1 MSLMGTLR
9 AKGKDAGSG
18 GRVSRFVRELG
29 LQPVLIAVLV
39 LVLYLWVTSHQLD
52 KIELV
57 TLNRD
62 FLTTAILQH
71 LMLSFV
77 SAAIIVAV
85 AVPLGVLLT
94 RPRLRAA
101 SPIVLILANIGQ
113 AFPAVGLVILMG
125 IKFGFGV
132 PIAVAAFTAYGLL
145 PILRNTIVGLQQID
159 QFVVESARGM
169 GMTARQALFRVEL
182 PLAVPVILAGIR
194 TTLILTV
201 GVATLGV
208 FVNGGGL
215 GTIIVPGLKLGR
227 QTVLVTGG
235 VLTAALAFTLDWIAR
250 VAERVLRPRGI

>member
-1 MSLMGTLR
+1 MRSGR
-9 AKGKDAGSG
+9 SAEQGSRKKGA
-18 GRVSRFVRELG
+18 VRELG
-29 LQPVLIAVLV
+29 LQPLLIALAGAA
-39 LVLYLWVTSHQLD
+39 LYLWVTSHRLD

-62 FLTTAILQH
+62 YITTAIGDH
-71 LMLSFV
+71 IVLSFV
-77 SAAIIVAV
+77 SAAIILCL
-85 AVPLGVLLT
+85 AVPAGILLT
-94 RPRLRAA
+94 RPRLKVAT
-101 SPIVLILANIGQ
+101 PFVLAIANIGQ

-132 PIAVAAFTAYGLL
+132 PVAVAAFTAYGLL

-159 QFVVESARGM
+159 PFVVESARGM
-169 GMTARQALFRVEL
+169 GMTARQALFRVEI

-235 VLTAALAFTLDWIAR
+235 MLTALLAFTLDWLAR
-250 VAERVLRPRGI
+250 VAEHVLRPRGI

>member
-1 MSLMGTLR
+1 MSFTSTMRDKLAEPGLR
-9 AKGKDAGSG
+9 DRSW
-18 GRVSRFVRELG
+18 RVVRELG
-29 LQPVLIAVLV
+29 LQPVLILAACA
-39 LVLYLWVTSHQLD
+39 VLYLWVTSNPLD

-57 TLNRD
+57 TLNPE
-62 FLTTAILQH
+62 FLTTAIKDH
-71 LMLSFV
+71 LMLSFI
-77 SAAIIVAV
+77 SAAIIVSV
-85 AVPLGVLLT
+85 AVPVGIALT
-94 RPRLRAA
+94 RPRLKKATPVA
-101 SPIVLILANIGQ
+101 LVLANIGQ

-125 IKFGFGV
+125 IQFGFGI
-132 PIAVAAFTAYGLL
+132 PIAIAAFTLYGLL
-145 PILRNTIVGLQQID
+145 PIMRNTIVGLQQID

-169 GMTARQALFRVEL
+169 GMTARQALFRVEI

-215 GTIIVPGLKLGR
+215 GTVIVPGLKLGR

-250 VAERVLRPRGI
+250 VAEHVLRPRGI

>member
-1 MSLMGTLR
+1 MSMTATLR
-9 AKGKDAGSG
+9 AKAAAPGA
-18 GRVSRFVRELG
+18 RSRAWRATREMAV
-29 LQPVLIAVLV
+29 QPVAIAAVCLA
-39 LVLYLWVTSHQLD
+39 LYLWVTSHKLD

-57 TLNRD
+57 TLNRP
-62 FLTTAILQH
+62 FLTDAVRQH
-71 LMLSFV
+71 LVLSFL
-77 SAAIIVAV
+77 SAAIIVLI
-85 AVPLGVLLT
+85 AVPAGVLLT

-101 SPIVLILANIGQ
+101 SPFVLIIANIGQ

-132 PIAVAAFTAYGLL
+132 PIAVVAFTLYGLL

-169 GMTARQALFRVEL
+169 GMTARQALFRVEI

-227 QTVLVTGG
+227 ETVLVTGG
-235 VLTAALAFTLDWIAR
+235 VLTASLAFTLDWLAK

>member
-1 MSLMGTLR
+1 MTMRSARSAEAGPR
-9 AKGKDAGSG
+9 KQGK
-18 GRVSRFVRELG
+18 VRELG
-29 LQPVLIAVLV
+29 LQPLLIAVAGAA
-39 LVLYLWVTSHQLD
+39 LYVWVTSHQLD

-62 FLTTAILQH
+62 YITTAITAH
-71 LMLSFV
+71 IRLSFI
-77 SAAIIVAV
+77 SAAIILCL
-85 AVPLGVLLT
+85 AVPAGILLT
-94 RPRLRAA
+94 RPRLKFAT
-101 SPIVLILANIGQ
+101 PFILGIANIGQ

-159 QFVVESARGM
+159 PFVVESARGM
-169 GMTARQALFRVEL
+169 GMTARQALFRVEI

-235 VLTAALAFTLDWIAR
+235 MLTALLAFTLDWLAR
-250 VAERVLRPRGI
+250 VAEHVLRPRGI

>member
-1 MSLMGTLR
+1 MSLVSTLR
-9 AKGKDAGSG
+9 SKSTEPGIGHRILRLS
-18 GRVSRFVRELG
+18 RELG
-29 LQPVLIAVLV
+29 MQPLLIALAA
-39 LVLYLWVTSHQLD
+39 LALYLWVTSKELD

-57 TLNRD
+57 TLNQT
-62 FLTTAILQH
+62 FISGAIREH
-71 LMLSFV
+71 LYLSFV
-77 SAAIIVAV
+77 SAAIIVSI
-85 AVPLGVLLT
+85 AVPAGIMLT
-94 RPRLRAA
+94 RPRLKSA
-101 SPIVLILANIGQ
+101 SPAVLALANIGQ

-132 PIAVAAFTAYGLL
+132 PIAIAAFTAYGLL

-169 GMTARQALFRVEL
+169 GMTARQALFRVEI

-227 QTVLVTGG
+227 ETVLVTGG
-235 VLTAALAFTLDWIAR
+235 VLTALLAFTLDWLAR
-250 VAERVLRPRGI
+250 LTERVLRPRGI